1 MRLFLEIGVFLPSND
16 RLHARVSLVFYA
28 MGFKAPGGPVL
39 LQEYSSQH
47 QYQVDKSLINCS
59 VISDV
64 ILAFAL
70 LSDPSPIIGN
80 ACQ

>member
-16 RLHARVSLVFYA
+16 RLHVRVSLVFYA

-47 QYQVDKSLINCS
+47 QYQVDKLLISCS
-59 VISDV
+59 VIGDV
-64 ILAFAL
+64 DLAFAL
-70 LSDPSPIIGN
+70 FSP
-80 ACQ
+80 

>member
-28 MGFKAPGGPVL
+28 MGFKAPGRPVL

-47 QYQVDKSLINCS
+47 QYQVDKLLISCS
-59 VISDV
+59 VIGDV

-70 LSDPSPIIGN
+70 FSS
-80 ACQ
+80 

>member
-16 RLHARVSLVFYA
+16 RLHVRVSLVFYA

-47 QYQVDKSLINCS
+47 QYQADKYSISTRLVLITTP
-59 VISDV
+59 IS
-64 ILAFAL
+64 
-70 LSDPSPIIGN
+70 GR
-80 ACQ
+80 